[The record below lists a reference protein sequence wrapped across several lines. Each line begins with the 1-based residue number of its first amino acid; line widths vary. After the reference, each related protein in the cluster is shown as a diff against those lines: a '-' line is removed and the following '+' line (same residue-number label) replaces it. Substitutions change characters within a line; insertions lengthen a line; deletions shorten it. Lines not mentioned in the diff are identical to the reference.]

1 MDRWKEGR
9 EERMKEERGLESKLE
24 AQVSQWV
31 AGRSTRS
38 PRGCLGQDR
47 SPSGSHPRGD
57 PLSKAAGLSYLWREG
72 LS

>member
-1 MDRWKEGR
+1 
-9 EERMKEERGLESKLE
+9 MKEERGLESKLE